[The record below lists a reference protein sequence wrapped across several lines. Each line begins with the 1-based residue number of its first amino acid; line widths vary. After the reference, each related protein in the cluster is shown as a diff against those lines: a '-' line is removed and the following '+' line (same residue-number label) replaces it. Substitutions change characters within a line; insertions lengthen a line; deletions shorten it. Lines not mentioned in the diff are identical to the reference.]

1 MMPPHRGGRPEPAKV
16 IAMPYAQVNG
26 LRMKELDLTW
36 QGLTPE
42 EVRSI
47 QAPALLIIAARRSG

>member
-1 MMPPHRGGRPEPAKV
+1 
-16 IAMPYAQVNG
+16 MPYAQVNG